1 MSAQAMLLRFGVAT
15 VLLAGAARAETI
27 PKEYLEAD
35 RQQCNESCT
44 KENHPA
50 QWCARYCDCT
60 MKKMKASITFEEYG
74 AVSTAAVE
82 DTPQPPKPLDKLSAL
97 ATSCAQETK

>member
-1 MSAQAMLLRFGVAT
+1 MLLPLLLTALAT
-15 VLLAGAARAETI
+15 VAEAETI

-35 RQQCNESCT
+35 RKQCNESCT
-44 KENHPA
+44 GGGQQK

-60 MKKMKASITFEEYG
+60 MKKMKAEITFEEYS
-74 AVSTAAVE
+74 AVSKAAVE
-82 DTPQPPKPLDKLSAL
+82 DTPQPPNPLDKLSAL